1 MSVELRALD
10 VMNNSRLGL
19 TQKTSGYELTTL
31 DVTNN
36 LVLWMTSAT
45 LSLELKALD
54 AMIDS
59 GL

>member
-1 MSVELRALD
+1 
-10 VMNNSRLGL
+10 MNNSRLGL

-45 LSLELKALD
+45 LGLELKALD